1 MTSLFVYVISV
12 AVAFYIGRMSYK
24 TPIPLSFSELGELR
38 KDNTWNIHHR
48 IAKGKERIIELVR
61 KQKRITNI
69 EVQEILLVSS
79 STAWRYLEELEREG
93 VLRQVGDLG
102 SEVYYE
108 LN

>member
-12 AVAFYIGRMSYK
+12 AIAFYIGRMSYK
-24 TPIPLSFSELGELR
+24 TPIPLSFSELSELR
-38 KDNTWNIHHR
+38 KDKNWNVHHR
-48 IAKGKERIIELVR
+48 IAKGKERIIEYTR
-61 KQKRITNI
+61 KQKRITNE
-69 EVQEILLVSS
+69 EVQEMLLVSS

-93 VLRQVGDLG
+93 ILRQRGDLG